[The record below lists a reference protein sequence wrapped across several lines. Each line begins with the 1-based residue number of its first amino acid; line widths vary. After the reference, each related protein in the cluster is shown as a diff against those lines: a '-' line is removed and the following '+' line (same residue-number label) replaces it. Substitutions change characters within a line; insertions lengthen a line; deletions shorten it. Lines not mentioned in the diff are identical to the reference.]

1 MIILITLL
9 FITGIFAILLE
20 AVLPFG
26 ISATVGL
33 LIIAGSGYGAVYEF
47 GWTRGLLYCIL
58 ALTVAIVVTRLTLR
72 SGLRAMRLAPPP
84 PRKVAPG
91 SAAARSQE
99 PAVDPQA
106 GERAVV
112 VQPLRPIGTIE
123 WKGHRLPAKS
133 HHPEHITQAGTAV
146 TISGKDS
153 VYWIVEEIEEET

>member
-9 FITGIFAILLE
+9 FITGIFAIVLE

-26 ISATVGL
+26 ISATAGL
-33 LIIAGSGYGAVYEF
+33 LIIAGSGYAAVYQF
-47 GWTRGLLYCIL
+47 GWTLGMLYCIL
-58 ALTVAIVVTRLTLR
+58 AFAIAVVATRLTMR
-72 SGLRAMRLAPPP
+72 SGLRAMRLVPPP
-84 PRKVAPG
+84 AKKTDPS
-91 SAAARSQE
+91 SAAAQSQGLEVE
-99 PAVDPQA
+99 PEA

-133 HHPEHITQAGTAV
+133 HHPEHVTQAGTAV

-153 VYWIVEEIEEET
+153 VYWIVEEIKEEP